1 MASACVVPTANAG
14 GAEVVHDWTVLRWTT
29 ARCTPRRSCFA
40 EGVVADADGVATFEG
55 NWPVRE
61 EPVSGCHPGE
71 RHTCTDD
78 QVSGS
83 PWQL

>member
-1 MASACVVPTANAG
+1 M
-14 GAEVVHDWTVLRWTT
+14 VHDWTVLRWT
-29 ARCTPRRSCFA
+29 
-40 EGVVADADGVATFEG
+40 GDGAVCG
-55 NWPVRE
+55 PVRE

-71 RHTCTDD
+71 RHTCADD